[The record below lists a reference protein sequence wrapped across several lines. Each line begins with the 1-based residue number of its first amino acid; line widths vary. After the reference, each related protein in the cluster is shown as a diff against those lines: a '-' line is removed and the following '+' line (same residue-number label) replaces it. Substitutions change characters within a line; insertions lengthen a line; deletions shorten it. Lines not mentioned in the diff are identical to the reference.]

1 MPQGPYSKEKSRR
14 QPDYPLVNKVAY
26 VGEDV
31 LAQFHSQ
38 KPRTNGG
45 AQAPFKT
52 LEDGSRQIRLLPK

>member
-1 MPQGPYSKEKSRR
+1 M

-26 VGEDV
+26 VCEDA

-38 KPRTNGG
+38 KPRANGG
-45 AQAPFKT
+45 AQAFFET